1 MNGADMK
8 KYFSPLLKS
17 LSLIIIISFFST
29 NFIYGQ
35 EQKQEVKKSKIK
47 SYAEVITKE
56 AKSSNGVFTVHF
68 VDGKWFYEIPKN
80 EIGRLFL
87 WVSQIKKVQSKLGY
101 GGVAYNNQVVRWD
114 KRNDQILLRQI
125 QYAVVSDEEKAVY
138 NAVDASTFPPIL
150 MSFDVQAY
158 GQDSSSVIDVTE
170 FLTAEKTEFVP
181 KKNYN
186 ARRLDPKR
194 TFIEKITAYP
204 ENVEADVVLTF
215 DVDVVPTDNTL
226 GTVSVMMHYSMVHL
240 PKEPMMPRLSDSRV
254 GFFSISQEDYGYD
267 SHRTE
272 IRTYITRWRLDKKDP
287 SLKLSEPIK
296 PIVFYIDRSV
306 PEKWKPYFKQAV
318 EDWQVAFEQAGF
330 KNAIIARYAPTIE
343 EDPNW
348 NTEDAT
354 VSSISWL
361 PSTIENAYGPHVHD
375 PRTGEILEA
384 DIKIYHNV
392 MNLLTTWYFSQVAP
406 LDPRAQRIPLPDDL
420 MGELLRYVVAHEVG
434 HSLGFP
440 HNGRASSVFPVDS
453 LRSKSFTEK
462 YGNEASIMDYGR
474 FNYVAQPGDN
484 VRLYPMISIYDKFA
498 TEWGYSPIP
507 EAKTPDEERPFLE
520 KIVRRQDTNPFL
532 QFSNFSQYDPS
543 AQTEDMGDDGILATE
558 LGLKNIYRIM
568 DFIIPAGTTKEGDD
582 YSMLNL
588 LYERVLQQR
597 ARELGH
603 VAMIIGGVNKIDKHI
618 GQSGA
623 VYSLVPYERQKKAMN
638 LLLQEGF
645 KFNPIL
651 VKRELLDLIQPFGN
665 VDRITNDQISLIK
678 NLLIDARI
686 QRMSDAESK
695 AYKGEKIYSVSEFI
709 GDLTNGI
716 FGELND
722 KSVSIDPYRR
732 KIQRALIEELGN
744 KINPEKPAL
753 QTPVTTGRPTQA
765 PVQQATQ
772 FTDLPPVARG
782 KLIEL
787 KNKLTVSAAKSKDD
801 ITKYHLQD
809 LAAAIDVILKKDK

>member
-1 MNGADMK
+1 MNT
-8 KYFSPLLKS
+8 S
-17 LSLIIIISFFST
+17 LSNLKRVVSFIILFALFLTNYSF
-29 NFIYGQ
+29 GQ
-35 EQKQEVKKSKIK
+35 EQKDKPEAKKSKIK
-47 SYAEVITKE
+47 SYSEVITKD
-56 AKSSNGVFTVHF
+56 AKTSKGVFNVHF
-68 VDGKWFYEIPKN
+68 VDGKWYYEIPKN

-114 KRNDQILLRQI
+114 KRNDQIMLRQV
-125 QYAVVSDEEKAVY
+125 QYALVSDEEKAVY
-138 NAVDASTFPPIL
+138 NAVNASTFPPIL
-150 MSFDVQAY
+150 MSFDIQAY
-158 GQDSSSVIDVTE
+158 GQDSSAVIDVTE

-194 TFIEKITAYP
+194 TFIEKISAYP

-240 PKEPMMPRLSDSRV
+240 PKEPMMPRLADSRV
-254 GFFSISQEDYGYD
+254 GFFSITQEDYGYD

-272 IRTYITRWRLDKKDP
+272 MRTYITKWRLEKKNP
-287 SLKLSEPIK
+287 SLKISEPVK

-318 EDWQVAFEQAGF
+318 EDWQIAFEQAGF
-330 KNAIIARYAPTIE
+330 KNAIIAKYAPTVE

-392 MNLLTTWYFSQVAP
+392 MNLITTWYFSQVAP

-484 VRLYPMISIYDKFA
+484 ARLYPMISIYDKFA

-520 KIVRRQDTNPFL
+520 KIVRRQETNPFL

-543 AQTEDMGDDGILATE
+543 AQTEDMSDDGILATE

-582 YSMLNL
+582 YSMLSL
-588 LYERVLQQR
+588 LYDRVLQQR

-603 VAMIIGGVNKIDKHI
+603 VAMIIGGVNKIEKHI
-618 GQSGA
+618 GQSGP
-623 VYSLVPYERQKKAMN
+623 VFKLVPYERQKKAMN
-638 LLLQEGF
+638 LLLNEGF

-665 VDRITNDQISLIK
+665 VDKITNDQISLIK
-678 NLLIDARI
+678 NLLNDSRI
-686 QRMSDAESK
+686 QRMSDAEAK
-695 AYKGEKIYSVSEFI
+695 AYKGEKVYTVSEFI
-709 GDLTNGI
+709 GDLSNGI
-716 FGELND
+716 FSELNE
-722 KSVSIDPYRR
+722 KNVSVDPYRR
-732 KIQRALIEELGN
+732 KVQRALIEELGK
-744 KINPEKPAL
+744 KINPEKPAQ

-765 PVQQATQ
+765 PAQQTPEY
-772 FTDLPPVARG
+772 TDLPPVARG
-782 KLIEL
+782 RLVEL
-787 KNKLTVSAAKSKDD
+787 KNKLTASIAKSKDD
-801 ITKYHLQD
+801 ITRYHLQD
-809 LAAAIDVILKKDK
+809 LASAIDEILNKKK

>member
-1 MNGADMK
+1 MK
-8 KYFSPLLKS
+8 IS
-17 LSLIIIISFFST
+17 LSNFLRIIFSFLVSSII
-29 NFIYGQ
+29 FINAAFAQ
-35 EQKQEVKKSKIK
+35 EQKDKPDTKKPKIK

-56 AKSSNGVFTVHF
+56 AKTSKGVFNVHF
-68 VDGKWFYEIPKN
+68 VDGKWYYEIPKN

-125 QYAVVSDEEKAVY
+125 QYAIVADEEKAIY
-138 NAVDASTFPPIL
+138 NAVDASSFPPIL
-150 MSFDVQAY
+150 MAFDIQAY
-158 GQDSSSVIDVTE
+158 GQDSSAVIDVTE

-181 KKNYN
+181 KKNFN
-186 ARRLDPKR
+186 AKRLDPKR
-194 TFIEKITAYP
+194 SFIEKITSYK

-215 DVDVVPTDNTL
+215 DVDNVPTDNTL

-240 PKEPMMPRLSDSRV
+240 PEKPMMPRLADSRV
-254 GFFSISQEDYGYD
+254 GFFSITQEDYGYD

-272 IRTYITRWRLDKKDP
+272 MRTYITRWRLEKKDP
-287 SLKLSEPIK
+287 SADLSEPVK

-330 KNAIIARYAPTIE
+330 KNAIIAKYAPTAE

-354 VSSISWL
+354 ISSISWL

-406 LDPRAQRIPLPDDL
+406 LDPRAQRVPLPDDL

-484 VRLYPMISIYDKFA
+484 VRLIPMISIYDKFA
-498 TEWGYSPIP
+498 TEWGYTPIP
-507 EAKTPDEERPFLE
+507 QAKTPDEERPFLE

-543 AQTEDMGDDGILATE
+543 AQTEDMGDDGIKATE

-582 YSMLNL
+582 YSMLSH
-588 LYERVLQQR
+588 LYDRVLQQR

-603 VAMIIGGVNKIDKHI
+603 VAMIIGGVNRIDKHI
-618 GQSGA
+618 GQPGA
-623 VYSLVPYERQKKAMN
+623 VYNLVPYERQKKAMN
-638 LLLQEGF
+638 LLLEEGF
-645 KFNPIL
+645 KFNPTL

-665 VDRITNDQISLIK
+665 VDKITNDQITLLK
-678 NLLIDARI
+678 NLLNDSRI
-686 QRMSDAESK
+686 QRMADAESK
-695 AYKGEKIYSVSEFI
+695 AYKGEKIYTVSEFI

-716 FGELND
+716 FSELNE
-722 KSVSIDPYRR
+722 KSIVVDPYRR
-732 KIQRALIEELGN
+732 KIQRALVNELGK
-744 KINPEKPAL
+744 KINPEKPVQ
-753 QTPVTTGRPTQA
+753 QTPVTTGRPTQVPA
-765 PVQQATQ
+765 QQTPE

-782 KLIEL
+782 KLSEL
-787 KNKLTVSAAKSKDD
+787 KSKLTASLLKSKDD
-801 ITKYHLQD
+801 ITRYHLQD
-809 LAAAIDVILKKDK
+809 LVSAIDEILNKKK

>member
-1 MNGADMK
+1 MK
-8 KYFSPLLKS
+8 KDFTKIQQA
-17 LSLIIIISFFST
+17 LSLFIILSLFT
-29 NFIYGQ
+29 NNFINGQ
-35 EQKQEVKKSKIK
+35 EQKPETKKAKIK
-47 SYAEVITKE
+47 SYSEVITKE
-56 AKSSNGVFTVHF
+56 AKTSKGVFTVHF

-138 NAVDASTFPPIL
+138 NAVDASTFPSIL
-150 MSFDVQAY
+150 MAFDVQAY
-158 GQDSSSVIDVTE
+158 GQDSSAVIDVTE

-181 KKNYN
+181 KKNFN
-186 ARRLDPKR
+186 AKRLDPKR

-240 PKEPMMPRLSDSRV
+240 PGEPMMPRLADSRV

-272 IRTYITRWRLDKKDP
+272 IRTYLTKWRLEKKNP
-287 SLKLSEPIK
+287 SAQLSEPVK
-296 PIVFYIDRSV
+296 PILFYIDRSV

-330 KNAIIARYAPTIE
+330 KNAIIAKYAPTIE
-343 EDPNW
+343 ENPNW

-354 VSSISWL
+354 ISSISWL

-392 MNLLTTWYFSQVAP
+392 MNLITTWYFSQVAP

-498 TEWGYSPIP
+498 TEWGYTPFP
-507 EAKTPDEERPFLE
+507 EAKNPDEERPFLE

-623 VYSLVPYERQKKAMN
+623 VFNLVPYERQKKAMN

-665 VDRITNDQISLIK
+665 VDKITNDQISLIK
-678 NLLIDARI
+678 NLLNDARI

-695 AYKGEKIYSVSEFI
+695 AYKGEKIYTVSEFL

-716 FGELND
+716 FSELND

-732 KIQRALIEELGN
+732 KVQRALIEELGN
-744 KINPEKPAL
+744 KINPEKPVQ

-765 PVQQATQ
+765 PIQQTPQ

-782 KLIEL
+782 KLMEL
-787 KNKLTVSAAKSKDD
+787 KNKLTSSAAKSKDD
-801 ITKYHLQD
+801 ITKYHLQG
-809 LAAAIDVILKKDK
+809 LASAIDEILKKDK